1 MGAGRFAPVFVSSD
15 STGSALESFPVFVGV
30 KKLTVSRVGSV
41 VEGGV
46 LGTLPFR
53 ASTMSVKSENPNKD
67 DVPEPAPGEWFGF
80 LTGVRAPKA
89 CPEKE
94 RAKASS
100 MVRLMG
106 FMARQVNI
114 EELIRRKV
122 RLIGWK

>member
-1 MGAGRFAPVFVSSD
+1 
-15 STGSALESFPVFVGV
+15 
-30 KKLTVSRVGSV
+30 
-41 VEGGV
+41 
-46 LGTLPFR
+46 
-53 ASTMSVKSENPNKD
+53 MSLKSENSNKD
-67 DVPEPAPGEWFGF
+67 DVPEPEPGEWFGF